1 MTFLRSVVGKLW
13 FTILLLVSVVL
24 FILTVM
30 LLEFFQN
37 NNIIETKTNLTNTAE
52 KIADVLEK
60 HQGENFPL
68 GLEISWEI
76 IDKETKV
83 VVFKNDHEIYYSPN
97 TERTKK
103 LTLADIKNDA
113 YLDKVFYQNKKV
125 EKISSLPSDQND
137 TGTSGNYSI
146 IGVPLHLNEGK
157 NGAVFIYQ
165 SLAVMQKTSHDTT
178 KFILLAAGV
187 AIILTTI
194 FAFFLSTRITAPLRK
209 MREAAFEVARG
220 KFDTKVPILTHDEIG
235 ELATAFNQMGRQLK
249 FNMNALSQEKEQLAS
264 ILSSMADGVITF
276 NRDGTI
282 LITNPPADRFL
293 QYWYYEKGGL
303 GANSEAIPSQVM
315 ELFQHAV
322 DTEKEKI
329 GEISLQ
335 GRHWVILVSPLYSNR
350 FIRGA
355 VAVLRDMTEE
365 RQLDKM
371 RKDFIANVSH
381 ELRTPISM
389 LQGYSEAIV
398 DDIAETQEEKK
409 EMAKVIYDESLRMG
423 RLVNELLDLARME
436 AGHIQLTIE
445 EVNLSSF
452 INRIIHKFQGLARD
466 TEIQLN
472 AEIENDIPSVSFDP
486 DRIEQVLTNLIDN
499 AFRHTKKNGSVNLIV
514 KQDEKGIMIE
524 VADSGSGIPEDDLP
538 FVFERF
544 YKADKAR
551 TRGKA
556 GTGLGL
562 AIAKNIIEAHR
573 GRISVQSK
581 VGHGTTFSFFL
592 PRK

>member
-13 FTILLLVSVVL
+13 LTILLLVTFVL
-24 FILTVM
+24 FILTIM

-37 NNIIETKTNLTNTAE
+37 NNTLEMKEDLTLTAE
-52 KIADVLEK
+52 KIANVLEE
-60 HQGENFPL
+60 HPNENFPL

-76 IDKETKV
+76 IDKVNKV
-83 VVFKNDHEIYYSPN
+83 VIIKNESEIYYSPN
-97 TERTKK
+97 TDLSKRLS
-103 LTLADIKNDA
+103 LTDIKNDSV
-113 YLDKVFYQNKKV
+113 LSQVFNKDLSV
-125 EKISSLPSDQND
+125 EKISTLSFND
-137 TGTSGNYSI
+137 GEKEAKYSI
-146 IGVPLHLNEGK
+146 IGVPLHLPGEENS
-157 NGAVFIYQ
+157 AVFIYQ
-165 SLAVMQKTSHDTT
+165 SLEVIEETTQETT
-178 KFILLAAGV
+178 KFILLVAGV

-194 FAFFLSTRITAPLRK
+194 FAFFLSTRIAAPLRK

-249 FNMNALSQEKEQLAS
+249 FNMSALSQEKEQLSS

-293 QYWYYEKGGL
+293 QYWYYELGGF
-303 GANSEAIPSQVM
+303 NSDSEVIPPEVM
-315 ELFQHAV
+315 ELFQQAV
-322 DTEKEKI
+322 DTEKEQI
-329 GEISLQ
+329 GEISFQ

-398 DDIAETQEEKK
+398 DDIAESQEEKK

-436 AGHIQLTIE
+436 AGHLQLTME
-445 EVNLSSF
+445 EINISSF
-452 INRIIHKFQGLARD
+452 INRIIHKFQGLAKD
-466 TEIQLN
+466 NEIQLF
-472 AEIENDIPSVSFDP
+472 AEIENGITSISFDP

-499 AFRHTKKNGSVNLIV
+499 AIRHTPKGGSVKLSV
-514 KQDEKGIMIE
+514 SSEDTGIMIR
-524 VADSGSGIPEDDLP
+524 VKDSGSGIPEDDLP

-551 TRGKA
+551 TRGRA

-562 AIAKNIIEAHR
+562 AIAKNIIDSHR
-573 GRISVQSK
+573 GHISVQSK
-581 VGHGTTFSFFL
+581 LGQGTTFSFLL

>member
-13 FTILLLVSVVL
+13 FTILLLVSFVL

-37 NNIIETKTNLTNTAE
+37 NNIQETKKDLTNSAE
-52 KIADVLEK
+52 KIAHVLEN
-60 HQGENFPL
+60 HPNEQFPL
-68 GLEISWEI
+68 GLEISWQI
-76 IDKETKV
+76 IDDPTKV
-83 VVFKNDHEIYYSPN
+83 VIVKNDHEVYYSPN
-97 TERTKK
+97 TKSGNK
-103 LTLADIKNDA
+103 LTIAEINNDPELANVFRKN
-113 YLDKVFYQNKKV
+113 VTV
-125 EKISSLPSDQND
+125 EKMSSLAATRAWQTEDA
-137 TGTSGNYSI
+137 NYSI
-146 IGVPLHLNEGK
+146 VGVPLHLSKNE

-165 SLAVMQKTSHDTT
+165 SITVMQETSRYTT
-178 KFILLAAGV
+178 QYILLAAGV

-293 QYWYYEKGGL
+293 QYWYYEQG
-303 GANSEAIPSQVM
+303 SHITEAIPSKVM
-315 ELFQHAV
+315 ELFQRAV
-322 DTEKEKI
+322 ETEKEQV

-335 GRHWVILVSPLYSNR
+335 GHHWVILVSPLYSNR

-365 RQLDKM
+365 RQLEKM
-371 RKDFIANVSH
+371 RRDFIANVSH

-409 EMAKVIYDESLRMG
+409 EMARVIYDESLRMG

-436 AGHIQLTIE
+436 AGHIQLIIE
-445 EVNLSSF
+445 EVNLEVF
-452 INRIIHKFQGLARD
+452 IKRIIHKFQGMAKDNGIRLTAIIKD
-466 TEIQLN
+466 
-472 AEIENDIPSVSFDP
+472 DIPPVSLDP

-499 AFRHTKKNGSVNLIV
+499 AMRHTPNGGLIELNV
-514 KQDEKGIMIE
+514 TQEEKGVRIE
-524 VADSGSGIPEDDLP
+524 VKDSGTGIPEDDLP
-538 FVFERF
+538 FVFDRF

-551 TRGKA
+551 TRGKS

-573 GRISVQSK
+573 GTISVHSK
-581 VGHGTTFSFFL
+581 FGHGTAFSFWL
-592 PRK
+592 PRTS